1 MIVLREAPKVRC
13 HIALRYVFFLGGGK
27 ISTNKQSGSPAFAGF
42 PLLQEFV

>member
-1 MIVLREAPKVRC
+1 LIVLREAPKVRC
-13 HIALRYVFFLGGGK
+13 HIALRYVFWGGK

>member
-13 HIALRYVFFLGGGK
+13 HIAPVICVLGAWGK
-27 ISTNKQSGSPAFAGF
+27 ISTNKRSGSPVLAGF

>member
-13 HIALRYVFFLGGGK
+13 HIALRYVFFGGGGK